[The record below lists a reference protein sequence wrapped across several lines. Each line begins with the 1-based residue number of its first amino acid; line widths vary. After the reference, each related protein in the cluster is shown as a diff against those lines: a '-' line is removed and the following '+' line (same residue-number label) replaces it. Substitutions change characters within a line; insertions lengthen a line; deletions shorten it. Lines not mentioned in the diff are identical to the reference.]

1 MCPHAEVGRIGLVP
15 SADGVSTGSRAADCA
30 ADEQMLAGTLTTE
43 VFVERVR
50 RGSRQFVEI

>member
-1 MCPHAEVGRIGLVP
+1 M
-15 SADGVSTGSRAADCA
+15 STGSRAADCA